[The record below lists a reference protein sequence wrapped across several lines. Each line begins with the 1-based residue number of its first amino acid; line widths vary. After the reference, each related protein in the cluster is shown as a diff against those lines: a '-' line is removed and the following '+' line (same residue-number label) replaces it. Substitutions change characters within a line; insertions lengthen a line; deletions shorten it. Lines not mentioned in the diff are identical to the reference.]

1 MLWQKQAP
9 NFPKTGQLKHS
20 GARCHL
26 KESGGIVPHGHL
38 GAENE
43 NLKAKEVTRAKKKK
57 NEMKQL
63 SPLRYIL
70 ITGTVTLIKSLLI
83 HCHKSPS
90 GVQAPKMCPGRGDGC
105 EELQHPLIPAS
116 PGHRG
121 ALAAPLGGQMVLSI
135 LLQLQVGSGSSL
147 PVSSCCARP
156 LEWCKGGSSVL
167 AGSSQ
172 GNQSPGRLPK
182 HPQRR
187 VSASVTSCS

>member
-1 MLWQKQAP
+1 MKLLISGWGSGGFYLSLEMLWQKQAP

-26 KESGGIVPHGHL
+26 EEFGGIVPRGHL

-43 NLKAKEVTRAKKKK
+43 NLKAKEVTRAKKK
-57 NEMKQL
+57 NYEMKQL

-105 EELQHPLIPAS
+105 EELQHPLVPAC

-121 ALAAPLGGQMVLSI
+121 ALAAPLGGQMLPSCGAKPPPAAPGGVGLIPARVL
-135 LLQLQVGSGSSL
+135 V
-147 PVSSCCARP
+147 P
-156 LEWCKGGSSVL
+156 
-167 AGSSQ
+167 
-172 GNQSPGRLPK
+172 
-182 HPQRR
+182 
-187 VSASVTSCS
+187 CSTP

>member
-1 MLWQKQAP
+1 MKLLASGWGSGGFYLSLEMLWQKQAP

-26 KESGGIVPHGHL
+26 EEFGGIVPRGHL
-38 GAENE
+38 GVENE
-43 NLKAKEVTRAKKKK
+43 NLKAKEVTRAKKK
-57 NEMKQL
+57 NYEMKQL

-116 PGHRG
+116 PPAQGSSGCSLGRPNG
-121 ALAAPLGGQMVLSI
+121 AEHPPAAPGGVGLIPARVL
-135 LLQLQVGSGSSL
+135 
-147 PVSSCCARP
+147 
-156 LEWCKGGSSVL
+156 VL
-167 AGSSQ
+167 
-172 GNQSPGRLPK
+172 
-182 HPQRR
+182 
-187 VSASVTSCS
+187 CSTP